1 MLSASYVPAPP
12 GTQLLCSSTAI
23 PAPPQ
28 ATSVFLHAVWLF
40 EGYLTSLSLC
50 VILCK
55 VGIMWS
61 TLQGSRVDW

>member
-1 MLSASYVPAPP
+1 MLSASYMPAPL
-12 GTQLLCSSTAI
+12 GTQLLCSSSAI
-23 PAPPQ
+23 PAPPK

-55 VGIMWS
+55 VGIM
-61 TLQGSRVDW
+61 